1 MLAEHRINS
10 KILLS
15 MTYLNYA
22 RLRPK
27 QTSRGQNT
35 SEAKLS
41 EVKMQL
47 PVWTYDW

>member
-1 MLAEHRINS
+1 MLAEQLMNS

-35 SEAKLS
+35 TEAKLS
-41 EVKMQL
+41 ELRMQL
-47 PVWTYDW
+47 PVGTYDW